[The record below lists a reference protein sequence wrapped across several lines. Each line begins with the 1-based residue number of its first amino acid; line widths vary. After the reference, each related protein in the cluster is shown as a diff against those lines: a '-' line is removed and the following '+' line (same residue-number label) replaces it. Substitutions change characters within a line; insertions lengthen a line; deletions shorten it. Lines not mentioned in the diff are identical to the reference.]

1 MTVGLVEP
9 GTMYGGRVNQL
20 DVRFSKLL
28 RLGLTRL
35 AVNFDLANMLNDN
48 AVLLY
53 NNNFATWQ
61 VPQNIHDA
69 RLAKISV
76 QVDY

>member
-1 MTVGLVEP
+1 VNLVQP
-9 GTMYGGRVNQL
+9 GTIYGERVNQL
-20 DVRFSKLL
+20 DVRVSKLL

-35 AVNFDLANMLNDN
+35 AVNFDLANILNDN
-48 AVLLY
+48 SVLLF
-53 NNNFATWQ
+53 NNNYAAWQ

-76 QVDY
+76 QLDF